1 MLREIDYM
9 AIDAANDQDLLNS
22 FIKQN
27 ELFILKCTSRITRK
41 YITKSDDEWS
51 VSLRAFVQAIQ
62 GYELNKGNFLSF
74 AELIIR
80 RRLID
85 YLRLQEKYNLEL
97 SVNPAIFNCQ
107 LDENEDDKDIA
118 LGLAV
123 AEKVCQESNYTLK
136 FEIEAANEVFS
147 HYGFSFLDL
156 STCSPKAKKTK
167 SSCAKIVV
175 YLLSNPIL
183 INELQSSKQLP
194 LKIIEKNLNVP
205 RKILERHRKYI
216 IAAVEILSGEY
227 PNLAYYFRYIR
238 EEINK

>member
-9 AIDAANDQDLLNS
+9 AIDAANNQDLLNS
-22 FIKQN
+22 FIEQN
-27 ELFILKCTSRITRK
+27 ELFILKCTSRITQK

-51 VSLRAFVQAIQ
+51 VSLQAFAQAIK
-62 GYELNKGNFLSF
+62 GYELIKGNFLSF

-85 YLRLQEKYNLEL
+85 YLRLQKKYNLEL

-107 LDENEDDKDIA
+107 LDENENDKDIA

-123 AEKVCQESNYTLK
+123 ANKIIHQENYTLK
-136 FEIEAANEVFS
+136 FEIEAANEVFFY
-147 HYGFSFLDL
+147 YGFSFLDL

-167 SSCAKIVV
+167 SSCAKVVV
-175 YLLSNPIL
+175 YLLNNPIL
-183 INELQSSKQLP
+183 INELQSSKQLS